1 MEEEEFISE
10 FNEIMY
16 IIFIYGQLS
25 MKLLTYCTKNN
36 LKRKEGAF
44 SESLALMYNV
54 SLNTKY
60 E

>member
-1 MEEEEFISE
+1 
-10 FNEIMY
+10 MY